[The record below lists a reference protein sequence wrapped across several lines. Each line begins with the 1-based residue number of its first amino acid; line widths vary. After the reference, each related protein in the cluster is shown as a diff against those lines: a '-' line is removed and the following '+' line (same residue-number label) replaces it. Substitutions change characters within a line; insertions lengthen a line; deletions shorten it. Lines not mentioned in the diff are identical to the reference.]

1 MIYRL
6 ADKND
11 LPRLLSMVEQAK
23 ESFRARGIDQWQ
35 KGDPDGPGL
44 LAAIGQKTVHVLDE
58 EGQAIGM
65 ITVVRG
71 PEASYNDIDGAWLND
86 GPYAAFHRVCV
97 EESRKGQGLA
107 ARLFAESEDHVRA
120 RGLHNVRIDT
130 HPDNLSM
137 QHALEKSGYR
147 LCGSLILQEGTE
159 KGDPRLAYHKVL

>member
-6 ADKND
+6 ADKDD

-23 ESFRARGIDQWQ
+23 VSFRARGIGQWQ

-44 LAAIGQKTVHVLDE
+44 LAAIGRKTVHVLDE

-65 ITVVRG
+65 ITVVQG
-71 PEASYNDIDGAWLND
+71 PEASYRDIDGAWLND

-97 EESRKGQGLA
+97 EENHKGQGLA
-107 ARLFAESEDHVRA
+107 ARLFAESEDFA
-120 RGLHNVRIDT
+120 RSQGWRNVRIAT

-137 QHALEKSGYR
+137 QRALEKSGYR

-159 KGDPRLAYHKVL
+159 KGDLRLAYQKVL

>member
-6 ADKND
+6 ADKDD

-23 ESFRARGIDQWQ
+23 VSFRARGIGQWQ

-44 LAAIGQKTVHVLDE
+44 LAAIGRKTVHVLDE

-65 ITVVRG
+65 ITVVQG
-71 PEASYNDIDGAWLND
+71 PEASYRDIDGAWLND

-97 EESRKGQGLA
+97 E
-107 ARLFAESEDHVRA
+107 
-120 RGLHNVRIDT
+120 
-130 HPDNLSM
+130 
-137 QHALEKSGYR
+137 KSGYR

-159 KGDPRLAYHKVL
+159 KGDLRLAYQKVL

>member
-1 MIYRL
+1 M
-6 ADKND
+6 A
-11 LPRLLSMVEQAK
+11 E
-23 ESFRARGIDQWQ
+23 G
-35 KGDPDGPGL
+35 GPGW
-44 LAAIGQKTVHVLDE
+44 AG
-58 EGQAIGM
+58 
-65 ITVVRG
+65 
-71 PEASYNDIDGAWLND
+71 
-86 GPYAAFHRVCV
+86 V